1 MAFKITTRIL
11 GEVTIIDLSGRL
23 EIGQGSDLL
32 RETLQNT
39 PAGAKVLI
47 NLTDVSFIDTSGL
60 GELVSAHTRAQ
71 NAGTHLK
78 LTGIP
83 GCVEKLLQMT
93 KLDRILDICDDE
105 ADAMQSWGE
114 SPFASDRLLTETMA

>member
-1 MAFKITTRIL
+1 MAYKLTTHMV

-23 EIGQGSDLL
+23 EIGQGSDIL
-32 RETLQNT
+32 RETLQSNT
-39 PAGAKVLI
+39 AGAKVLI
-47 NLTDVSFIDTSGL
+47 NLAEVSFIDTSGL

-83 GCVEKLLQMT
+83 GCVAKLFQMT
-93 KLDRILDICDDE
+93 KLDRILDIYDNE
-105 ADAMQSWGE
+105 ADAIQSWGE
-114 SPFASDRLLTETMA
+114 SPFDSDRLLTETVA